1 MPERTVEQDNEVEK
15 AKALS
20 RIRDR
25 ARLFREVLTSPHG
38 QLVLD
43 ALNAK
48 FSHTLPPNVL
58 DNNGRTDEYQTWR
71 RLGHFDVLEYI
82 HAQLEWKE
90 SNYVDTSRSSSEP

>member
-1 MPERTVEQDNEVEK
+1 MAERTVEQENQIAEAQVRSK
-15 AKALS
+15 
-20 RIRDR
+20 IRDR
-25 ARLFREVLTSPHG
+25 ARIFREVLDSPHG
-38 QLVLD
+38 KLVLE

-82 HAQLEWKE
+82 KTQLEWKE
-90 SNYVDTSRSSSEP
+90 SNYVDTSSGST